1 MGRLQCPAGT
11 YSTEVGGTKCIS
23 CPPGRYNSEVGAT
36 VCQACKGLEYQDL
49 GGQTK
54 CRACPSGQY
63 WISDQTTEFD
73 EADGYCAECPLGATC
88 SPLGGIVPYPNYF
101 IFTDDDRVVQARI
114 CLPGFCETCANQ
126 SYSKSDEIVPGQVFS
141 CCTVNRPDAE
151 ANPLCG
157 RCDSE
162 YYLADGE
169 CIYCTETD
177 KGLATVVVLLT
188 WLYITVFHSTTQ
200 IPNSSDTR
208 IFLNLMQFIFLF
220 LVLRA
225 GNLATWLGLFNFNFF
240 NASSSSCVAP
250 LTDMQRLSTGIV
262 APLVSYGFLILNFV
276 IHYCVWFGYHRAGQC
291 RYSMCTRK
299 ERRKFVEEIFSLPV
313 SEYPQFAPIYHQYQ
327 RTTLAFLCTSYMSI
341 VQTLLTFFS

>member
-1 MGRLQCPAGT
+1 M
-11 YSTEVGGTKCIS
+11 
-23 CPPGRYNSEVGAT
+23 
-36 VCQACKGLEYQDL
+36 
-49 GGQTK
+49 
-54 CRACPSGQY
+54 
-63 WISDQTTEFD
+63 
-73 EADGYCAECPLGATC
+73 
-88 SPLGGIVPYPNYF
+88 
-101 IFTDDDRVVQARI
+101 
-114 CLPGFCETCANQ
+114 
-126 SYSKSDEIVPGQVFS
+126 
-141 CCTVNRPDAE
+141 
-151 ANPLCG
+151 
-157 RCDSE
+157 
-162 YYLADGE
+162 
-169 CIYCTETD
+169 
-177 KGLATVVVLLT
+177 
-188 WLYITVFHSTTQ
+188 TTQ
-200 IPNSSDTR
+200 IKNSSDTR